1 MSELLESVF
10 ACNMNAIAAHERDAH
25 VATAVQLFQAV
36 QQVDEL
42 ENGYAFRLPN
52 DNTFLL
58 KTSEFI
64 ANERLCC
71 SFFGFT
77 VNLEP
82 NNGAL
87 WLLVTGADGIKPFI
101 RAELGE
107 ALNAD
112 AARAANFFAEDE

>member
-1 MSELLESVF
+1 MSDAIESVF
-10 ACNMNAIAAHERDAH
+10 ACNMNAIPAAERDAH
-25 VATAVQLFQAV
+25 VETAVQVFQAV
-36 QQVDEL
+36 QRVDEL
-42 ENGYAFRLPN
+42 ENGYAFQLPN
-52 DNTFLL
+52 ENAMLL
-58 KTSEFI
+58 KTTEFI

-71 SFFGFT
+71 PFFGFA

-87 WLLVTGADGIKPFI
+87 SLHITGADGIKPFI

-112 AARAANFFAEDE
+112 AARAANFFRGG